1 MNVTEET
8 NSSILLMGGSGS
20 SLPANYAS
28 SKSLNFAKDS
38 ATIQNAKTER
48 VTAIPRLIDYK
59 DTVGLFGTENVF
71 LKIDLEVV
79 SSASAFSNIQ
89 TPENDYFNVWTFPES
104 GTTNDY
110 DTAIFNFAEDTSIVN
125 AYEPARTSNDL
136 SQFKKPYV
144 SVKLTNFK
152 TGNRFLDAYFDVRLY
167 TKNREEFAYDE
178 MFIGA
183 KDYFYLGFHAR
194 NTKRIPYN
202 VRLEIGDKYIEYYDL
217 TTAQRKLAV

>member
-48 VTAIPRLIDYK
+48 VTAIPRLIDFK

-79 SSASAFSNIQ
+79 SSA
-89 TPENDYFNVWTFPES
+89 T
-104 GTTNDY
+104 
-110 DTAIFNFAEDTSIVN
+110 
-125 AYEPARTSNDL
+125 
-136 SQFKKPYV
+136 V
-144 SVKLTNFK
+144 SYTHLTLP
-152 TGNRFLDAYFDVRLY
+152 TILLV
-167 TKNREEFAYDE
+167 
-178 MFIGA
+178 
-183 KDYFYLGFHAR
+183 
-194 NTKRIPYN
+194 
-202 VRLEIGDKYIEYYDL
+202 
-217 TTAQRKLAV
+217 